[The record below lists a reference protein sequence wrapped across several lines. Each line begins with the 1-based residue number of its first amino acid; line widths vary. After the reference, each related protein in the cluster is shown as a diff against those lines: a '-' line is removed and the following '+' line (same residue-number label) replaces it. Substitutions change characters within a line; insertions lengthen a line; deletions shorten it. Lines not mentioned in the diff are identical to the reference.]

1 MYNLFSINVDNKL
14 QIIDEILIGNMVLVM
29 LSRNLNSIHEPKNGT
44 KVKYVFF
51 FFLIAT
57 QKTFPKYT
65 NIILYPKH
73 NTQSI
78 YIQYTDQPTYSL

>member
-1 MYNLFSINVDNKL
+1 MYNLFSINIDNKL

-65 NIILYPKH
+65 NITLYPKH

-78 YIQYTDQPTYSL
+78 YIHTYLRFTMT